1 MYNNKKV
8 FILGM
13 ARSGFEAAK
22 ILASNNSIL
31 ITDMKDQNEEQLN
44 ILKELNVK
52 FVKSD
57 NPTNLLD
64 SSYDVLIKNPG
75 IKYTH
80 PTVVKAKELGIEV
93 INEVELAYNYLNK
106 DVKVIGVTGSNGKT
120 TTVTLIYNML
130 LEDGKKAWLGG
141 NIGTPLCNFVKDIKE
156 DEYLVM
162 EISDHQLCDMYNFKT
177 NVSVLTNIFDVHTD
191 FHDSHKRY
199 VEMKKKIFNNH
210 TKEDIAI
217 INYDNKEALEISKD
231 IKSNVLYFSKD
242 NKQNVYLKDN
252 TIYYKDE
259 KVIEC
264 KDIKLKGIHNYENAM
279 AAISAVKVYGVSNEA
294 ICRVLSSF
302 GGVEHRIE
310 YVNTINGISY
320 YNDSKA
326 TNCESTRIAL
336 SSFTE
341 PVLLILGGLDRGHSF
356 EELTDKMNNVKYV
369 ACYGETKMRIKEYC
383 DTIGKS
389 CDVFN
394 TLNEATRSCIS
405 KANKGDVVL
414 LSPACASWDQYEK
427 FEDRGNEFKEIVN
440 SIKEA

>member
-106 DVKVIGVTGSNGKT
+106 DVKIIGVTGSNGKT

-141 NIGTPLCNFVKDIKE
+141 NIGTPL
-156 DEYLVM
+156 
-162 EISDHQLCDMYNFKT
+162 
-177 NVSVLTNIFDVHTD
+177 
-191 FHDSHKRY
+191 
-199 VEMKKKIFNNH
+199 
-210 TKEDIAI
+210 
-217 INYDNKEALEISKD
+217 
-231 IKSNVLYFSKD
+231 
-242 NKQNVYLKDN
+242 
-252 TIYYKDE
+252 YK
-259 KVIEC
+259 
-264 KDIKLKGIHNYENAM
+264 Y
-279 AAISAVKVYGVSNEA
+279 
-294 ICRVLSSF
+294 
-302 GGVEHRIE
+302 
-310 YVNTINGISY
+310 
-320 YNDSKA
+320 
-326 TNCESTRIAL
+326 
-336 SSFTE
+336 
-341 PVLLILGGLDRGHSF
+341 
-356 EELTDKMNNVKYV
+356 
-369 ACYGETKMRIKEYC
+369 
-383 DTIGKS
+383 
-389 CDVFN
+389 
-394 TLNEATRSCIS
+394 
-405 KANKGDVVL
+405 
-414 LSPACASWDQYEK
+414 
-427 FEDRGNEFKEIVN
+427 
-440 SIKEA
+440 